1 MKKRVAIVLAT
12 LVVNSLFAQ
21 ELPKEVTNEQI
32 KELSK
37 IGSVMVLSKEDFEKI
52 NQPKP
57 PETKEEPTTPQP
69 ILAPKP
75 SAQALLLQE
84 YQTTIK
90 HMQMLIEKV
99 STHESN
105 EIHTKRIVEDL
116 NHSIE
121 ILNQQLSIFQIT
133 KG

>member
-1 MKKRVAIVLAT
+1 MRKKVAIVLAT

-21 ELPKEVTNEQI
+21 ELPKEVTSDQI

-37 IGSVMVLSKEDFEKI
+37 IGSVMVVSKEDFEKI

-57 PETKEEPTTPQP
+57 PETQQETIAAAP

-90 HMQMLIEKV
+90 QMQILIEKV
-99 STHESN
+99 SAYQNN

-116 NHSIE
+116 NHNIE